1 MDILLPLL
9 TISDEYFAEIRRRKG
24 CSFCGGTLHA
34 AHYYRG
40 TRGPGIHCEL
50 LRFSYCCSRQGC
62 RKRHTPPS
70 VRFLGPKVYLGL
82 VIILISAAHLLLD
95 PKDAN
100 GVRERFGIDRRTVGR
115 WRNWWIFG
123 FIATFFWKDARG
135 PVRSSPRSWR
145 FAGFALQ
152 RFHDSIR
159 KLRHSVTTLS
169 GTIGQAHGVSPAS
182 LRSVAF
188 FRALSG
194 LAPFPQRTPGDNSSR
209 HEVKGIITSS
219 TTRPTNTF
227 HGK

>member
-123 FIATFFWKDARG
+123 FIATFFWKDARARFVPRLDHG
-135 PVRSSPRSWR
+135 ALPVSLCSAFTIQFENFATQSPLYLEPLARLME
-145 FAGFALQ
+145 F
-152 RFHDSIR
+152 
-159 KLRHSVTTLS
+159 LRPLFD
-169 GTIGQAHGVSPAS
+169 P
-182 LRSVAF
+182 
-188 FRALSG
+188 
-194 LAPFPQRTPGDNSSR
+194 
-209 HEVKGIITSS
+209 
-219 TTRPTNTF
+219 
-227 HGK
+227 